1 VAHEFTVVSGHVPPD
16 HDSSLVDWD
25 ALARMR
31 GTVVLLMA
39 VQNLA
44 AIAARLVSGGRAA
57 STPVAVVAEGTM
69 PGERTVLSTLE
80 HVAEDVVREDV
91 RPPAIV
97 VVGDVV
103 AVGNPERYG
112 WQS

>member
-1 VAHEFTVVSGHVPPD
+1 
-16 HDSSLVDWD
+16 
-25 ALARMR
+25 
-31 GTVVLLMA
+31 MA
-39 VQNLA
+39 VQNLP
-44 AIAARLVSGGRAA
+44 AIAARLVSGGRAP

-80 HVAEDVVREDV
+80 TVAADVEREDV

>member
-16 HDSSLVDWD
+16 DATSLVDWD
-25 ALARMR
+25 ALAAMR

-39 VQNLA
+39 VQNLP
-44 AIAARLVSGGRAA
+44 AIARRLMTGGREA
-57 STPVAVVAEGTM
+57 STPVAVISEGTM

-80 HVAEDVVREDV
+80 DVAEDIARENV

-97 VVGDVV
+97 VVGNVV
-103 AVGNPERYG
+103 AVANPERYS
-112 WQS
+112 WPT